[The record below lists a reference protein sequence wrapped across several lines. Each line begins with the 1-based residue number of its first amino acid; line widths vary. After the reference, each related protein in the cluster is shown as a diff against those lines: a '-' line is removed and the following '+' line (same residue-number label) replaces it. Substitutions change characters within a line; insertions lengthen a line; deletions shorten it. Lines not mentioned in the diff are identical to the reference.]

1 MNGRSWWVTLIEGIA
16 IILLGI
22 YLLIGGDAAAGNVAL
37 VLALYM
43 LIVGVI
49 ALIRGSSDRIGRY
62 QGIIA
67 VIVGALV
74 LFLYAFNIL
83 PTYWDF
89 TIFAIGAILVG
100 LMGLYSEFFDRGGRD
115 FSWGRFLFNALL
127 LLLGVMVFFAR
138 IQDFDLQ
145 AIISWILI
153 AMGAIMA
160 VWAFLNRDKEEVVE
174 EIPEEVTTEDV
185 QEQVEEAI
193 EDAADEA
200 SE

>member
-16 IILLGI
+16 ILILGL
-22 YLLIGGDAAAGNVAL
+22 YLLFGGDAAAGNVAL

-43 LIVGVI
+43 LIVGII

-74 LFLYAFNIL
+74 LFFYAFDIL
-83 PTYWDF
+83 DTFWDF

-127 LLLGVMVFFAR
+127 LLLGVMIFFAR
-138 IQDFDLQ
+138 VQDFNLQ
-145 AIISWILI
+145 SIISWILI

-174 EIPEEVTTEDV
+174 EVTPKDIQKEIVDTK
-185 QEQVEEAI
+185 

-200 SE
+200 GE